1 MIQID
6 PNDSVPIYR
15 QLMEQIRLE
24 VAAGQLAPGAQLESV
39 SGLSS
44 RLRINPMTVSK
55 AYGYLVEEGLV
66 ERRKGVGIFVAGA
79 APADLAAKRERILSD
94 ALRDAAGLAAQL
106 GVSPA
111 RTVKLLREHLDNLR
125 RNEENPA

>member
-6 PNDSVPIYR
+6 PTDSVPIYR
-15 QLMEQIRLE
+15 QLMEQIRLQ
-24 VAAGQLAPGAQLESV
+24 VAAGQLAPGDQLESV

-79 APADLAAKRERILSD
+79 APADLAATRERILSE
-94 ALRDAAGLAAQL
+94 ALRDAAALAAQL
-106 GVSPA
+106 GVSPT
-111 RTVKLLREHLDNLR
+111 RTVKLLREHLDTLR